1 MCKIVREGGDTGHG
15 ISLGYGYIPRGHISS
30 SVCPRIE
37 NGLFRIFN
45 FGNSSCCSSE
55 KLKESEETMDRKK
68 LLIIISSNLKSYR
81 VN

>member
-1 MCKIVREGGDTGHG
+1 MCKIVREGGDRGHG

-55 KLKESEETMDRKK
+55 KLNENWGNDG
-68 LLIIISSNLKSYR
+68 
-81 VN
+81 

>member
-37 NGLFRIFN
+37 NEYCLGYSISVIQAVVL
-45 FGNSSCCSSE
+45 
-55 KLKESEETMDRKK
+55 LK
-68 LLIIISSNLKSYR
+68 N
-81 VN
+81 